1 MLSYIFYT
9 ALVITFPFLLHE
21 IFQVR
26 QAVFQISGIFFISA
40 VYSLPL
46 AYRGITGT
54 DSLQYYT
61 TFTYGQ
67 GHWKRYNTVEVG
79 FSSFMDICRNAKLPI
94 SFFYFW
100 IAFASLLC
108 FCLVLYLEQN
118 RVDIFL
124 ASFYYST
131 TLYVRAF
138 NICRQVMAVSIV
150 LLAVDL
156 ALRGKRI
163 ISIML
168 VMFACLF
175 HISAIIGLAIIIA
188 IFIFQLHIPVKYI
201 RMFGILAMAIV
212 LYCVC
217 NPHVLSHIVQTLFD
231 STYYAGYFSREN
243 LHVGTIIKNL
253 LVSLPVAIVVLSKLR
268 SNDFWTV
275 VMVSLSIFG
284 LLITAMGGD
293 TGRIGLYLS
302 VFCAL
307 TVALKEENAERAMN
321 IFAVRRQTVQTVM
334 LLLRFTMYVYL
345 FAVFVFHYLYKNYGE
360 IIPYV
365 PMWCSVFS

>member
-1 MLSYIFYT
+1 MT
-9 ALVITFPFLLHE
+9 
-21 IFQVR
+21 
-26 QAVFQISGIFFISA
+26 FQISGILFVS
-40 VYSLPL
+40 VMYSLPL

-67 GHWKRYNTVEVG
+67 GHWKRYNTVELG
-79 FSSFMDICRNAKLPI
+79 FSFFMDMCRNAKLSI
-94 SFFYFW
+94 TFFYFW
-100 IAFASLLC
+100 IAFISLLC

-118 RVDIFL
+118 RVDVFL
-124 ASFYYST
+124 AAFYYST

-138 NICRQVMAVSIV
+138 NICRQVMAISIV

-175 HISAIIGLAIIIA
+175 HVSAIIGLAVIVA
-188 IFIFQLHIPVKYI
+188 IFIVQLHIPVKYI
-201 RMFGILAMAIV
+201 RILGVIAMLIV

-217 NPHVLSHIVQTLFD
+217 NPHVLSRIVQILFS

-253 LVSLPVAIVVLSKLR
+253 LVSLPVVIVALNRLK
-268 SNDFWTV
+268 SNDFWTIII
-275 VMVSLSIFG
+275 VSLSIIG
-284 LLITAMGGD
+284 LLITSMGGD
-293 TGRIGLYLS
+293 TGRVGLYLS

-307 TVALKEENAERAMN
+307 TVAPKQEDTEKILDTY
-321 IFAVRRQTVQTVM
+321 AVRPRNMQMVAF
-334 LLLRFTMYVYL
+334 LLRLTMFLYL

-360 IIPYV
+360 IIPYT
-365 PMWCSVFS
+365 PMW

>member
-9 ALVITFPFLLHE
+9 ALVVTFPFLLHE

-26 QAVFQISGIFFISA
+26 QAAFQISGIFFVST

-67 GHWKRYNTVEVG
+67 GHWKRYNTVEAG
-79 FSSFMDICRNAKLPI
+79 FSFFMDICRNAKLPI
-94 SFFYFW
+94 AFFYFW
-100 IAFASLLC
+100 IAFVSLLC

-118 RVDIFL
+118 RVDVFL
-124 ASFYYST
+124 AAFYYST

-138 NICRQVMAVSIV
+138 NICRQVMAISIV

-163 ISIML
+163 IPMML
-168 VMFACLF
+168 VVFACLF
-175 HISAIIGLAIIIA
+175 HISAIIGLAVIIVIY
-188 IFIFQLHIPVKYI
+188 IFQLHIPVKYI
-201 RMFGILAMAIV
+201 RMLGIIATVIV

-217 NPHVLSHIVQTLFD
+217 NPHVLSRIVQTLFD

-253 LVSLPVAIVVLSKLR
+253 LVSLPIAIVVLSRLR

-275 VMVSLSIFG
+275 IMVSLSVFG
-284 LLITAMGGD
+284 LLITSMGGD

-307 TVALKEENAERAMN
+307 TVALRQEDTEKILNTY
-321 IFAVRRQTVQTVM
+321 AVRSRNIRIVAF
-334 LLLRFTMYVYL
+334 LLRLTMFLYL

-360 IIPYV
+360 IIPYI
-365 PMWCSVFS
+365 PMW